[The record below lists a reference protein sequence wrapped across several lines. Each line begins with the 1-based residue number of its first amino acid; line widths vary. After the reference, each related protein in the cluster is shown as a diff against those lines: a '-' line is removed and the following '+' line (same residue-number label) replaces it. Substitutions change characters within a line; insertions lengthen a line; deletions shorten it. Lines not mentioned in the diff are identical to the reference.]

1 MTLYKNIKLNIITN
15 LYVISNKMTLRY
27 LTDDEI
33 DFILDFLKPN
43 RAIPLETAIS
53 ILNLCKE
60 RITKQ
65 LKKQKVY
72 EDIIPQLKEEIKK
85 NYIES
90 QIHPG
95 ESVGIICAQSIG
107 EKNTQSTLNTLISG

>member
-1 MTLYKNIKLNIITN
+1 MTQ
-15 LYVISNKMTLRY
+15 RA

-33 DFILDFLKPN
+33 EFILDFLKPN
-43 RAIPLETAIS
+43 RAIPPETSLS
-53 ILNLCKE
+53 ILQNYRE
-60 RITKQ
+60 RLTRQ
-65 LKKQKVY
+65 LKKQLVY
-72 EDIIPQLKEEIKK
+72 PEIIPELKEHIKK
-85 NYIES
+85 NYVEA